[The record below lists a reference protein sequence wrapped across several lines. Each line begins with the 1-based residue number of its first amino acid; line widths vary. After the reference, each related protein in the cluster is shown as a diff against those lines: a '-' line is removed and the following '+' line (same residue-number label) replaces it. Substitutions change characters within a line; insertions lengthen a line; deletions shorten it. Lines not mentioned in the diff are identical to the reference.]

1 MKPSTKQIETHPI
14 EDTNGMFSVT
24 FNGFFDNRG
33 YLFKYFTPQLFEPI
47 RKDLVWRQVIIQQ
60 TEKRNTIRGI
70 HAQAHPFVESKLLV
84 ALRGK
89 MFWVCV
95 DLRKNSPRFGKW
107 NHFVLDASTNV
118 GLYVERGFAHG
129 CCSLED
135 DTELL
140 ILADNDFAAGLGIHY
155 QDPDLNIEWPTF
167 EKEDSDGIK
176 SVMQP
181 ELVISDAHRTLG
193 SFKDFCRTY
202 EGL

>member
-1 MKPSTKQIETHPI
+1 MKQSMKQIETHPI
-14 EDTNGMFSVT
+14 EDTNGMFAVT

-95 DLRKNSPRFGKW
+95 DLRKDSPRFGKW

-135 DTELL
+135 VDRARGVCSYLD
-140 ILADNDFAAGLGIHY
+140 IRHY
-155 QDPDLNIEWPTF
+155 VVNAQDVFTDKIVNPFVEGYSSGETPSPCIKCNSFIKFGFLFLTF
-167 EKEDSDGIK
+167 RAIK
-176 SVMQP
+176 
-181 ELVISDAHRTLG
+181 
-193 SFKDFCRTY
+193 
-202 EGL
+202 

>member
-1 MKPSTKQIETHPI
+1 MKQIEIHPI
-14 EDTNGMFSVT
+14 QDTNGMYTVE
-24 FNGFFDNRG
+24 FNGFFDDRG
-33 YLFKYFTPQLFEPI
+33 HLFKYFTPQLFEPI
-47 RKDLVWRQVIIQQ
+47 RKDIVWRQVIIQQ

-89 MFWVCV
+89 MFWACV
-95 DLRKNSPRFGKW
+95 DLRKGSPRFGKW
-107 NHFVLDASTNV
+107 NSFILDASTNV

-140 ILADNDFAAGLGIHY
+140 ILADNDFAQGLGIHY
-155 QDPDLNIEWPTF
+155 LDPDINIEWPVFSKTG
-167 EKEDSDGIK
+167 EQESE
-176 SVMQP
+176 P
-181 ELVISDAHRTLG
+181 EIVISDAHKNLG
-193 SFKDFCRTY
+193 SFQDFCQTY